1 MSAFGRCLCISLT
14 APLYY
19 QTIVA
24 FLCGVFEQFANRFSG
39 VFKGGPNLPGRRA
52 GSFSEYRPL
61 GWDSAYRN
69 GEPRV
74 FPDRTA
80 GSFSANVLGVGPQ
93 RVSVGAGL
101 ESCNSDDRCPRQKTG
116 RSCWGSG
123 QQDASD
129 SEADAGCRNPSLFA
143 EKAPCWPAHIAL
155 TAPRKIPW
163 RCRRCV
169 WHPWRTSP
177 RRSSRHI
184 PGSARHRPP

>member
-39 VFKGGPNLPGRRA
+39 VFKGPQLTGMVGRKFSLTGRQGVSPRMSWGWGPSLPGRRA
-52 GSFSEYRPL
+52 RSFSEDRPL
-61 GWDSAYRN
+61 GWALAYRG

-101 ESCNSDDRCPRQKTG
+101 ESRAVRGES
-116 RSCWGSG
+116 
-123 QQDASD
+123 
-129 SEADAGCRNPSLFA
+129 SLLACIHAF
-143 EKAPCWPAHIAL
+143 

-169 WHPWRTSP
+169 WRPWRTSP

>member
-39 VFKGGPNLPGRRA
+39 VFKGGPNLPERRA
-52 GSFSEYRPL
+52 GSFSEDRPL
-61 GWDSAYRN
+61 GWDLAYRN

-101 ESCNSDDRCPRQKTG
+101 ESRAVRGESFLLACIH
-116 RSCWGSG
+116 
-123 QQDASD
+123 A
-129 SEADAGCRNPSLFA
+129 F
-143 EKAPCWPAHIAL
+143 

-169 WHPWRTSP
+169 WRPWRTSP

>member
-39 VFKGGPNLPGRRA
+39 VFKRA
-52 GSFSEYRPL
+52 P
-61 GWDSAYRN
+61 AYRD
-69 GEPRV
+69 GGPRV

-80 GSFSANVLGVGPQ
+80 GSFSANVLGGGSQLTGAAGRKFLRRPSAGVGPCCPKGN
-93 RVSVGAGL
+93 RAGDGMARFVS
-101 ESCNSDDRCPRQKTG
+101 E
-116 RSCWGSG
+116 
-123 QQDASD
+123 
-129 SEADAGCRNPSLFA
+129 
-143 EKAPCWPAHIAL
+143 EKASGTPFLCSF

-169 WHPWRTSP
+169 WHLWRTSP